1 MTRPCA
7 ESKRRSTAQL
17 DSAPVYDVAVIGGG
31 IVGTAAAAFLAEAGA
46 SVILFESTALG
57 AGASG
62 RNSGAIQQP
71 DDPELAALH
80 AQTLPLYRELVDL
93 EPEFQI
99 PHEPTGLLL
108 VSTDEA
114 ATAEAAATLCRTTPE
129 LKPHFVSAAEMRA
142 LEPAMADDVAG
153 VLLQTGYAV
162 MPSTAT
168 LAFGRRAL
176 RAGTVLRIGSAAR
189 PAFEGNRAIGIRLD
203 SGEEI
208 AAGAVLVAGGPWSVE
223 LVPGWSNRPPIRRS
237 WGVVVSVE
245 LAEPPSRILE
255 ELSIDAH
262 GSPDPVAFSLMTAGG
277 ASSLGSTFLPS
288 EPQPDAMVHELV
300 ERGSTFVPA
309 LKSAT
314 IAGLRMCA
322 RPVSFDGRPL
332 IGPVTGFDRLFVC
345 AGHGPWGIST
355 GPASAKL
362 AVDAM
367 LGGGDSAIPPELA
380 ANRHSVGR

>member
-80 AQTLPLYRELVDL
+80 AQTLPLYRELADL

-99 PHEPTGLLL
+99 PREPTGLLL
-108 VSTDEA
+108 VSTDAA
-114 ATAEAAATLCRTTPE
+114 ATAEAAATLRQRTPE
-129 LKPHFVSAAEMRA
+129 LEPHFVSAAEMRA
-142 LEPAMADDVAG
+142 LEPAMADGAAG

-162 MPSTAT
+162 VPSSAT

-300 ERGSTFVPA
+300 ERGSTFVPV

-314 IAGLRMCA
+314 IVGLRMCA